1 MKKKAHKTFYLML
14 DFKFK
19 TIHLV
24 STFIGCEQG
33 KAIVEE

>member
-1 MKKKAHKTFYLML
+1 MKKKAHNMFYLML

-24 STFIGCEQG
+24 STFIGYEQG
-33 KAIVEE
+33 KAIVEK

>member
-1 MKKKAHKTFYLML
+1 MKKKGHNMIYLML

-24 STFIGCEQG
+24 STFVGCEQG
-33 KAIVEE
+33 KVIVEE